1 MSGFVIILYDVSD
14 VGITDL
20 TLACRA
26 GGLGVTCA
34 NGLAICKDFLRRILV
49 EAPDTG
55 LGISYIRHLP
65 LSYVAYSGYL
75 VFWVK
80 EIG

>member
-14 VGITDL
+14 VGITGL

-55 LGISYIRHLP
+55 LGIGYI
-65 LSYVAYSGYL
+65 
-75 VFWVK
+75 
-80 EIG
+80 